1 MKLIKRISAMLL
13 SLVLAFSLSL
23 NAFGEENGKKNEY
36 PFIFIHGMFGWGSA
50 EGIDTVI
57 PYWGATTGNLMDY
70 LQSEGIECYSV
81 SSGPLSSSWDRA
93 CEVYAQLTG
102 STVDYGEAHS
112 KAHDHER
119 YGRTYTEAILP
130 DWGNCDGEEIQ
141 KVHLIGHSHGGQVAR
156 LLAYLL
162 TYGDED
168 EINATSEEEISGLFT
183 GGKENWV
190 ESVTTICTPNN
201 GTTLY
206 YAADK
211 LHLLEVLE
219 RFCYSYA
226 AIMGRSFLNGRL
238 VDFHLEQFGISCIPG
253 ERSTDSIAPAILK
266 AINSNDKI
274 SRDLSIEGAYDF
286 NSKVE
291 ISENIT
297 YFCYTFDA
305 TDENSEK
312 MVNTDFGFLKITG
325 KLMLNEDLLGDFYS
339 LHLDESW
346 KANDGLVNTVSA
358 KNPFDE
364 PAKEFDGS
372 PEKGMWNIMP
382 TQTGDHGT
390 PIGLFSDEKKTHEF
404 YDEMLKMLI
413 ELESA

>member
-1 MKLIKRISAMLL
+1 MKLLKRITAIFL
-13 SLVLAFSLSL
+13 SVILTFSLSP
-23 NAFGEENGKKNEY
+23 AVFGEERENKNEY

-50 EGIDTVI
+50 EGIDTLI

-70 LQSEGIECYSV
+70 LRDEGIECYSV

-102 STVDYGEAHS
+102 GTVDYGEAHS
-112 KAHDHER
+112 KAHGHER
-119 YGRTYTEAILP
+119 YGRTYTEAIVP
-130 DWGNCDGEEIQ
+130 NWGSYDGENIQ

-162 TYGDED
+162 TYGDE
-168 EINATSEEEISGLFT
+168 SEKDIAKSEDDISGLFT

-206 YAADK
+206 NAADK
-211 LHLLEVLE
+211 LRLLEPLE
-219 RFCYSYA
+219 KFCYSYA

-253 ERSTDSIAPAILK
+253 EHRADSIAPAILK
-266 AINSNDKI
+266 AINSDDKI
-274 SRDLSIEGAYDF
+274 SHDLSLKGAYDF
-286 NSKVE
+286 NKKVE
-291 ISENIT
+291 ISDNIT

-305 TDENSEK
+305 TDEASER

-325 KLMLNEDLLGDFYS
+325 KMMLDDNLLDDFYS

-346 KANDGLVNTVSA
+346 RANDGLVNTVSA

-364 PAKEFDGS
+364 PAKEYDGS
-372 PEKGMWNIMP
+372 PEKGVWNVMP

-390 PIGLFSDEKKTHEF
+390 PIGLFADEKKTHDF
-404 YDEMLKMLI
+404 YDDMLEMLI
-413 ELESA
+413 ELEK

>member
-1 MKLIKRISAMLL
+1 MKLLKRITAIFL
-13 SLVLAFSLSL
+13 SVILAFSLSL
-23 NAFGEENGKKNEY
+23 NAFGEENEKKNKY
-36 PFIFIHGMFGWGSA
+36 PFVFIHGMFGWGSA
-50 EGIDTVI
+50 EGIDMVV
-57 PYWGATTGNLMDY
+57 PYWGATTGSLMDY
-70 LQSEGIECYSV
+70 LRNEGFECYSV

-102 STVDYGEAHS
+102 NTVDYGKAHS

-119 YGRTYTEAILP
+119 YGRTYTKAILP
-130 DWGNCDGEEIQ
+130 DWGTYDGEKI
-141 KVHLIGHSHGGQVAR
+141 HLIGHSHGGQVAR

-162 TYGDED
+162 TYGDEM
-168 EINATSEEEISGLFT
+168 EKSTTSEEEISGLFT
-183 GGKENWV
+183 GGKESCV

-206 YAADK
+206 NAADK

-219 RFCYSYA
+219 IFCYSYA

-238 VDFHLEQFGISCIPG
+238 VDFHLEQFGISYIPG
-253 ERSTDSIAPAILK
+253 EHSTNLIAPAIFK
-266 AINSNDKI
+266 TINSNDKI
-274 SRDLSIEGAYDF
+274 SHDLSLEGAYDF

-291 ISENIT
+291 ISDNIT

-312 MVNTDFGFLKITG
+312 MVNTDFDFLKITG
-325 KLMLNEDLLGDFYS
+325 KLMLNEDLLDDFYS
-339 LHLDESW
+339 IHLDETW

-364 PAKEFDGS
+364 PAKEYDGS
-372 PEKGMWNIMP
+372 PKKGIWNIMP

-390 PIGLFSDEKKTHEF
+390 PIGLFSDKKKTHDF
-404 YDEMLKMLI
+404 YDDMLEMLIK
-413 ELESA
+413 LEK